1 MTAAAPGRPA
11 PNRVRTVVLVGALQI
26 LSWGSTYYLPAV
38 LAGPISRESGW
49 PIAAVVGGLSWSLLV
64 SAACAPKVG
73 RTIDR
78 LGGRPVLATSSA
90 LLAAGL
96 VALGLAPNLLVYY
109 LAWTVLG
116 LGMSAGLYEAAFSTI
131 GRLYGGEAR
140 PSITGVTLL
149 GGLASTVAWP
159 IMAALEA
166 ELGWRA
172 TCFAMAGAHLL
183 LGLPAYLALL
193 PAPPAEPPPGPP
205 ARAGA
210 GPIADLAARRRALIV
225 LATALTL
232 YSFVVSGVAVH
243 VLEALRRSG
252 VEPAAAVAIGMAI
265 GPAQVGGRILEFAFG
280 RSLLPVWT
288 ARLGIALVLAG
299 VILLAGA
306 PPWLA
311 VGAAAVYGAGN
322 GIMTI
327 ARGTLPLALFGPKG
341 YGAMVGLTARFALI
355 AQAAAP
361 IVLAVV
367 LERFGP
373 LGLFATAAALA
384 ALAALAFATLRPGE
398 RRP

>member
-1 MTAAAPGRPA
+1 MTTAAPGRSA
-11 PNRVRTVVLVGALQI
+11 PSRVRTVVLVGALQI

-38 LAGPISRESGW
+38 LAGPIARETGW
-49 PIAAVVGGLSWSLLV
+49 SIAAVVGGLSWSLLV
-64 SAACAPKVG
+64 SAACAPRVG

-78 LGGRPVLATSSA
+78 LGGRPVLAASSL

-96 VALGLAPNLLVYY
+96 VALGLAPNLLAYY
-109 LAWTVLG
+109 AAWTALG

-166 ELGWRA
+166 RFGWRD

-193 PAPPAEPPPGPP
+193 PRPPAVPPPGPP
-205 ARAGA
+205 ARAGQ
-210 GPIADLAARRRALIV
+210 GPILEPAARRRALIV

-232 YSFVVSGVAVH
+232 YAFVVSGVAVH
-243 VLEALRRSG
+243 VLEALRRLG
-252 VEPAAAVAIGMAI
+252 LEPAAAVAVGMAI
-265 GPAQVGGRILEFAFG
+265 GPAQVGGRVLEFAFG
-280 RSLLPVWT
+280 RRLHPVWT
-288 ARLGIALVLAG
+288 ARLGIGLVLAG
-299 VILLAGA
+299 VVLLAGA

-361 IVLAVV
+361 VALALV
-367 LERFGP
+367 LERGGP
-373 LGLFATAAALA
+373 LALLGCAAALA
-384 ALAALAFATLRPGE
+384 TLAALAFALLKSR
-398 RRP
+398 